1 MSNKTLRHHCAPNG
15 RRYRERRGRPV
26 LRKGEVDVD
35 SQEEID

>member
-1 MSNKTLRHHCAPNG
+1 MSNKTLRNHCAPRG

-26 LRKGEVDVD
+26 LRKGKVDVD